1 MVMTNDVQAAENH
14 MSGTQ
19 MTEAQ
24 FVSRFAEHCKKV
36 CGFTHFD
43 DGMSVDDYCED
54 VAKSYY
60 ADIAYREDGP
70 EACAESDMSYWGE
83 E

>member
-1 MVMTNDVQAAENH
+1 MAMTNDTEAAEH
-14 MSGTQ
+14 QMSGSQ
-19 MTEAQ
+19 LTELQ
-24 FVSRFAEHCKKV
+24 FISRFAAHCKKM

-43 DGMSVDDYCED
+43 DGMSVDEYCGD

-60 ADIAYREDGP
+60 QDPHYRDDGP